1 MSEESPSSLEPP
13 MAGPPT
19 DEPPTVEPP
28 IGAPPP
34 APEHPFT
41 LRRAAPPPG
50 QGAAASTAGADLGP
64 APPRP
69 PEPVPD
75 PLAALPIASS
85 KVLSA
90 SFDVLTSASTDL
102 RQGGLYIGAV
112 LFLTVAPLVVVIFG
126 IVAHGTPLDAL
137 LDGATVFD
145 LQTRAG
151 ETATESLSATLGLL
165 VIVAFCGYFVV
176 SIEGQ
181 AIAILLLA
189 GRIAGRPIP
198 LDVAVVR
205 SRRVFWRLFRA
216 QILLGILSLVVGLV
230 VVYGVFGGESESELV
245 SLVSAAVGTVV
256 LLPFAYYATGIVIG
270 DVNVRRALRRSM
282 TLVRAR
288 KVLALTVAVFAA
300 VAQYLLVFGAGV
312 GGDILARIVAPFDI
326 GTGSGPVAIAVIG
339 VLGLMFI
346 VAIGSLV
353 FLVTAIG
360 VAPQVIAFLAL
371 TRYTG
376 GLDGAL
382 AADEIA
388 DRRSRTRRVA
398 TAPATAPTPG
408 VAPVQISMGPV
419 AGLSTAIASPPSIDH
434 VATPIVAPVGLPPS
448 YLAPAPPRPPQPV
461 TYWDVEPPR
470 RKFRWLPIPLRL
482 AVLAAVACMVV
493 ALVQLATTP
502 VGPTTS
508 LF

>member
-1 MSEESPSSLEPP
+1 MRLVAPSPGL
-13 MAGPPT
+13 A
-19 DEPPTVEPP
+19 TVP
-28 IGAPPP
+28 
-34 APEHPFT
+34 
-41 LRRAAPPPG
+41 
-50 QGAAASTAGADLGP
+50 STAGAGDLGP

-69 PEPVPD
+69 AEPGLD
-75 PLAALPIASS
+75 PLAALPTASTR
-85 KVLSA
+85 VLSA
-90 SFDVLTSASTDL
+90 SFDILTSASTDL

-112 LFLTVAPLVVVIFG
+112 LFLTVAPLVIVIFG

-137 LDGATVFD
+137 LEGASIFD

-151 ETATESLSATLGLL
+151 ESASESLTASIGVLT
-165 VIVAFCGYFVV
+165 VVAFCGYLVV

-230 VVYGVFGGESESELV
+230 VVYGVFGGASESEGV

-256 LLPFAYYATGIVIG
+256 LLPFAYYATGIVVG
-270 DVNVRRALRRSM
+270 DVNARKALRRSM

-288 KVLALTVAVFAA
+288 KLLALTVEVFAA

-326 GTGSGPVAIAVIG
+326 GTGSGPIAIAIIG

-376 GLDGAL
+376 GLDAAL

-388 DRRSRTRRVA
+388 DRRDRAQRAA
-398 TAPATAPTPG
+398 TAATASAGPPITAG
-408 VAPVQISMGPV
+408 APVPVASGPV
-419 AGLSTAIASPPSIDH
+419 AVLSAAITSPPAVDH

-448 YLAPAPPRPPQPV
+448 YLAPVPPRSVQPV
-461 TYWDVEPPR
+461 TYWETEPPR
-470 RKFRWLPIPLRL
+470 RKFHWLTIPLRL
-482 AVLAAVACMVV
+482 GVLAAVACMVV

-502 VGPTTS
+502 AGPPGS
-508 LF
+508 PF